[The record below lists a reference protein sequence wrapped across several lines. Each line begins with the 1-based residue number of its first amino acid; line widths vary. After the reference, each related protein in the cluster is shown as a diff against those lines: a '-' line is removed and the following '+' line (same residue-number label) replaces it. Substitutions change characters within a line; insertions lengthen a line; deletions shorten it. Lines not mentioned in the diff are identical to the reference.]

1 VCGLRGVKRR
11 TTSQAEEKLNKKT
24 FEDKKYIFMKI
35 YLHGGEG
42 RKPQFFLGGQI
53 TKFSRPEFKGQKDLL
68 FFQAFGIHCRTK
80 IIFPLKNLFICTSIC
95 NDCDSYR
102 HNHEILIFDFFS
114 RGNDRF

>member
-1 VCGLRGVKRR
+1 
-11 TTSQAEEKLNKKT
+11 
-24 FEDKKYIFMKI
+24 MKI

-42 RKPQFFLGGQI
+42 RKLQFFLGGQI

-68 FFQAFGIHCRTK
+68 FFQAIGIHCCTK

-102 HNHEILIFDFFS
+102 HNHEILIFDFFLEAMIDS
-114 RGNDRF
+114 NIFHKNKGKKYFFLSAPTF